1 MFVVVLTFMLA
12 WGNEQL
18 QHHVHKVRVECS
30 NLCAKVIIKGGNLF
44 EWVCGV

>member
-18 QHHVHKVRVECS
+18 QHHMHKVRVEC
-30 NLCAKVIIKGGNLF
+30 NNVIIKGGNLF
-44 EWVCGV
+44 DEWVCGV